1 MLIELIFLEKAI
13 FDLGDI
19 KIYKNSYIQNSGTNF
34 IDDLKQDLEKLKT
47 YPKLGMHI
55 EFNSF
60 RLVFKKNYYIYYRFE
75 DNKIKIVR
83 IFNVKQNISKT
94 K

>member
-19 KIYKNSYIQNSGTNF
+19 KIYKNSYVKNSGTNF
-34 IDDLKQDLEKLKT
+34 INGLKLDLEKLKI
-47 YPKLGMHI
+47 YPKLGIHI

-60 RLVFKKNYYIYYRFE
+60 RLVFKKNFYIYYRFE

-83 IFNVKQNISKT
+83 IFNVKKNIK
-94 K
+94 KIN